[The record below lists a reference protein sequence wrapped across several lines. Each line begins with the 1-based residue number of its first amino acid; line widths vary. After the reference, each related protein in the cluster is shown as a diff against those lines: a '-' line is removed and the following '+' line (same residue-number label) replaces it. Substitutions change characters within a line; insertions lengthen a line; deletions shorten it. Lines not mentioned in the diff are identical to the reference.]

1 MYVQVGHKKNSSSHS
16 TVIYPSGGAQKDWIC
31 DKHFFIPSSPGGNK
45 HAHIKYMTAYS
56 IPAWPA
62 GHLGLHVAYVHFLS
76 SSPYNGQILQK
87 KTHLLICYVK
97 ICSSVFFL
105 CFFCIFLPRSPG
117 DSWGSWCFHIDFLW
131 HLLLLKRA
139 RRNDVNDLPDFKS
152 PPSWKGEK
160 RRTPP
165 DPTREPRV
173 GATIAAA
180 GFVYLFFTT
189 S

>member
-105 CFFCIFLPRSPG
+105 CFFASFCQEALEILEDRGVSTLISC
-117 DSWGSWCFHIDFLW
+117 DIYCF
-131 HLLLLKRA
+131 
-139 RRNDVNDLPDFKS
+139 
-152 PPSWKGEK
+152 WKGRVVTTSTICRTLN
-160 RRTPP
+160 RRRHGRVKNAELH
-165 DPTREPRV
+165 PTRPGSHGWEPR
-173 GATIAAA
+173 
-180 GFVYLFFTT
+180 
-189 S
+189 